1 MGTPLS
7 KRISDAKFCEQTMPR
22 VLRSLLCFEAW
33 QAIHKSY
40 RHVENANDVTR
51 DMLYRLLGI
60 DLERTRLQPIPLF
73 EADWAEPA
81 LHDEAAVDEAFLNDL
96 MKRFYYVR
104 FLPLLQPVLIAA
116 AGRDGD
122 ASSLSASGEGIDKRV
137 AALQQ
142 ALPDVRAEE
151 VQQRALGVLHSFRE
165 VALHAAVMALVY
177 RTRAERLSDG
187 DGDADGAGGESRALI
202 ADLGPG
208 LEAERELVRT
218 TVLQAHKE
226 RHEADVAAKRVAEE
240 KALMVALVDG
250 LAGAVDESAFAELLR
265 DGLKRGASPVEVRM
279 ANTASSGFPELL
291 ERLLAGSAV
300 PARLAKL
307 RVLLLGRDNSGED
320 AWNRGNVLAFADLKR
335 FAAAWSEEGADEGG
349 FEAIRAEYAARRRH

>member
-1 MGTPLS
+1 
-7 KRISDAKFCEQTMPR
+7 
-22 VLRSLLCFEAW
+22 
-33 QAIHKSY
+33 AIRKSY
-40 RHVENANDVTR
+40 RHVENANDVAG

-60 DLERTRLQPIPLF
+60 DLERTRLQPTPPF

-81 LHDEAAVDEAFLNDL
+81 LHGEAAVDEAFLDDL

-104 FLPLLQPVLIAA
+104 FLPLLLPVLIAA
-116 AGRDGD
+116 AGRDGG

-142 ALPDVRAEE
+142 PLSDVRAE
-151 VQQRALGVLHSFRE
+151 E

-187 DGDADGAGGESRALI
+187 DEDADGAGGESRVLI

-208 LEAERELVRT
+208 PEAGLELVRT

-226 RHEADVAAKRVAEE
+226 RYEADMAAKRVAEE
-240 KALMVALVDG
+240 KALVAALVDG
-250 LAGAVDESAFAELLR
+250 LVGAADEAALAGLLR
-265 DGLKRGASPVEVRM
+265 DGLKRGASPVDVRM

-291 ERLLAGSAV
+291 ERLLTGSAV

-307 RVLLLGRDNSGED
+307 RVLLLGRDSSGED

-335 FAAAWSEEGADEGG
+335 FAAAWSEESAAEGE
-349 FEAIRAEYAARRRH
+349 FEVIRAEYAARRRHWYRSGRANGHGHTNEKPSYWALGYASHDRIVVTTA